1 MLGLKGSYQGPKN
14 TQPFARIIWD
24 KKFKNG
30 RIKIYG
36 RQPLKNVKG
45 YGLLYALN
53 FLKAEFH
60 KFYLLNFWILCVM
73 YNQRGP

>member
-60 KFYLLNFWILCVM
+60 KFDLLNFWILCVI